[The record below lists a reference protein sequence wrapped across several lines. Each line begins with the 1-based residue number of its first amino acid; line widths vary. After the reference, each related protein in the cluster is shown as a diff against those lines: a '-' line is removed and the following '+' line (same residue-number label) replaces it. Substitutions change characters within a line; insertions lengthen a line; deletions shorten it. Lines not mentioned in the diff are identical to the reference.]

1 MWCTMGELV
10 RVRFTQS
17 ARRHRIGKAH
27 ALHVMK
33 TLDPEVIPADAS
45 NRERLVWVGEDDRGL
60 TLEIVAIIEVDCW
73 LVVHVM
79 PHQYRRRET

>member
-1 MWCTMGELV
+1 MDRAP

-27 ALHVMK
+27 ALEVMR
-33 TLDPEVIPADAS
+33 TFEPEVVPADTS

-60 TLEIVAIIEVDCW
+60 TLEIVAIVEVDCL

>member
-1 MWCTMGELV
+1 MSEAL
-10 RVRFTQS
+10 RVQFTQS

-27 ALHVMK
+27 PLRVM
-33 TLDPEVIPADAS
+33 TSCEPEVIPTDAN

-60 TLEIVAIIEVDCW
+60 TLEIAAIVEVNCL

-79 PHQYRRRET
+79 PYQFRRRET